1 MTYLSWLYLASTAG
15 FFYTYDKN
23 GNIKYLQRNAGSS
36 SLADNLTY
44 TYSGNRI
51 TKVEDA
57 TGNAA
62 GFKNG
67 STATTEYTYDN
78 NGNLTKD
85 SNKGIASITYN
96 SLNLPSVVTFSNGST
111 VIYTY
116 SADGKK
122 LSTEHVISGTTTIT
136 NYAGNV
142 VYENNVQKKLLTQ
155 HGYVDL
161 TDSTHYFYIK
171 DHQGNNR
178 VVVNSGGTVTETNHY
193 YPFGGTFASGTVQPY
208 KYNGKE
214 LDTKAGL
221 NWYDYGA
228 RHYDAVL
235 GRFTTQDPL
244 AKDYYATSPYGYCLN
259 NPVKYIDPD
268 GKDARISIQGNTI
281 TITSNIVLT
290 GSMATEQLAQ
300 AYQKNIMDNW
310 GKLTT
315 YKYNDVVYDIV
326 WDVNVRVAE
335 EGESLV
341 HDGTNNFL
349 EVVKGGSNVENTN
362 KGKIRGTGWASKSFD
377 ETNPMSHEFGH
388 ILGLKDK
395 YKKIK
400 MENGKY
406 DYITLKGWQNN
417 IMGEYSGEGKVEYKN
432 LDYILPNVIHH
443 FNLFEN
449 LTDIAPWTE
458 YYFINGNNREK

>member
-1 MTYLSWLYLASTAG
+1 MSAQTGSLFGQNLSYDSGGNIATQQWTQNGNTRTYTYGYDGLERLKSAAYSGSGNFSTS
-15 FFYTYDKN
+15 YTYDKSGNMKTLHRYN
-23 GNIKYLQRNAGSS
+23 G
-36 SLADNLTY
+36 SLTDNLTY

-171 DHQGNNR
+171 DHLGNTR
-178 VVVNSGGTVTETNHY
+178 VVADEDGSAKEQNEY
-193 YPFGGTFASGTVQPY
+193 YPFGLNYTATTYQPY

-214 LDTKAGL
+214 LDTKGGL

-228 RHYDAVL
+228 RHYDAAL
-235 GRFTTQDPL
+235 GRFLTVDPL
-244 AKDYYATSPYGYCLN
+244 AEKMMLWSPYGYCLN
-259 NPVKYIDPD
+259 NPIKYVDKD
-268 GKDARISIQGNTI
+268 GEVPF
-281 TITSNIVLT
+281 IVP
-290 GSMATEQLAQ
+290 
-300 AYQKNIMDNW
+300 
-310 GKLTT
+310 
-315 YKYNDVVYDIV
+315 
-326 WDVNVRVAE
+326 
-335 EGESLV
+335 
-341 HDGTNNFL
+341 FL
-349 EVVKGGSNVENTN
+349 VKGLIGAAVDATTQFTISMTSG
-362 KGKIRGTGWASKSFD
+362 KGFKHNCLI
-377 ETNPMSHEFGH
+377 
-388 ILGLKDK
+388 
-395 YKKIK
+395 
-400 MENGKY
+400 
-406 DYITLKGWQNN
+406 
-417 IMGEYSGEGKVEYKN
+417 
-432 LDYILPNVIHH
+432 
-443 FNLFEN
+443 
-449 LTDIAPWTE
+449 
-458 YYFINGNNREK
+458 